1 MRVYFFLFY
10 SLLKLHWFFSKCL
23 NITRTKRVYSGNIL
37 IIGGY
42 EHKLYY
48 RDLLNRYNVV
58 IVLGVNCQKFFNEI
72 IDNIRYDKL
81 VLLQMPFHK
90 PLVYNEFMSRLK
102 NFSLSRNFDEI
113 YSNQIGKKTFWSS
126 TSLVSALALV
136 ESGNNVDIIGVDYN
150 DYILQN
156 MPFGSMAMS
165 LFRTSITSVELE
177 RISEKLSVRILNPD
191 FYFSK
196 AFM

>member
-10 SLLKLHWFFSKCL
+10 SLLKLHWFLSKCL
-23 NITRTKRVYSGNIL
+23 NITRTKRVYSGDVL
-37 IIGGY
+37 IVGGY
-42 EHKLYY
+42 KQKFDYK
-48 RDLLNRYNVV
+48 DLLNRYNVV
-58 IVLGVNCQKFFNEI
+58 IVLGVNCEIFFNEI
-72 IDNIRYDKL
+72 IDNLRYDKL

-90 PLVYNEFMSRLK
+90 PLIYDEFMSRLK

-136 ESGNNVDIIGVDYN
+136 ESGSKVDIIGVDYN

-196 AFM
+196 AFI